1 MKDVVT
7 WRTKLS
13 NPPDALRIYHTCM
26 DALTHLCKYLSL
38 EIYIYNYLRQSR
50 SVYIYILCIYVELQ
64 DARAG
69 SGSSILT
76 TSTRRHCCSSASHHP
91 VHSHYLFAY
100 MENRNTHGDRSQ
112 GIYVFA
118 HWSHMCI
125 SQSLRCWLVL
135 MSIEP
140 SQFEKLRI
148 ASFSPSRSYTLLV
161 IACLWNLMV
170 T

>member
-1 MKDVVT
+1 MILIIYIYISAGTMKDVVT

-38 EIYIYNYLRQSR
+38 DIYIYNHLRQSR
-50 SVYIYILCIYVELQ
+50 SVYIYTLCIYVELQ

-91 VHSHYLFAY
+91 VLF
-100 MENRNTHGDRSQ
+100 THTICLRTWK
-112 GIYVFA
+112 IEI
-118 HWSHMCI
+118 HMVIVPRVC
-125 SQSLRCWLVL
+125 
-135 MSIEP
+135 M
-140 SQFEKLRI
+140 F
-148 ASFSPSRSYTLLV
+148 LLIGV
-161 IACLWNLMV
+161 ICV
-170 T
+170 SVKVCDVG